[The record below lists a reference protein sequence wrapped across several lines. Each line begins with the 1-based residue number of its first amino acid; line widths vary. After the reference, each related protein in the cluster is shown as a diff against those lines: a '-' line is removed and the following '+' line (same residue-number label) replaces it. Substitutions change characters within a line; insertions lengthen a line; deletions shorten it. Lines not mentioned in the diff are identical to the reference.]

1 MKKIYSVLV
10 LAFAAL
16 ATLSAAERD
25 LWTGKWSV
33 SWDKPE
39 GDEHREWKQLGQ
51 SDFAAMEAGSTLYF
65 YFEVETEAAY
75 HKYNFDNYAW
85 KALPGHEAEHDPEF
99 GFGENTKVT
108 FVLTQAVK
116 DSIAAGGFAIH
127 GHGFEVVKVSIL
139 EDDDQPAEGVIWSGN
154 WYVSWELPNGDEH
167 KEWKGI
173 GQEDFAS
180 FKLNDTL
187 CLLLEIVP
195 TDEYHSYRLD
205 DYGWNALPGQAQ
217 VDFSAD
223 TEVRLVITEAV
234 KNAVA
239 TGGFALHGH
248 GFNIVQ
254 ARVAAYN
261 TPSAVESVAIRN
273 NGIRYNLLGQPVGE
287 EYKGVVILNGK
298 KILQ

>member
-33 SWDKPE
+33 SWDKPD

-154 WYVSWELPNGDEH
+154 WYVSWELPDGDEH

-195 TDEYHSYRLD
+195 TDEYHSYKLD

-273 NGIRYNLLGQPVGE
+273 DGIRYNLLGQPVGE

-298 KILQ
+298 KMLQ

>member
-65 YFEVETEAAY
+65 YFEVETEATY

-154 WYVSWELPNGDEH
+154 WYVSWELPDGDEH

-195 TDEYHSYRLD
+195 TDEYHSYKLD

-254 ARVAAYN
+254 ARVAAYD

-298 KILQ
+298 KMLQ

>member
-1 MKKIYSVLV
+1 MKRIYSVLV
-10 LAFAAL
+10 LAFVAL

-33 SWDKPE
+33 SWDKPD

-154 WYVSWELPNGDEH
+154 WYVSWELPDGDEH

-195 TDEYHSYRLD
+195 TDEYHSYKLD

-217 VDFSAD
+217 VDFSAN

-298 KILQ
+298 KMLQ

>member
-10 LAFAAL
+10 LAFVAL

-33 SWDKPE
+33 SWDKPD

-154 WYVSWELPNGDEH
+154 WYVSWELPDGDEH

-195 TDEYHSYRLD
+195 TDEYHSYKLD

-234 KNAVA
+234 KNEVA

-273 NGIRYNLLGQPVGE
+273 DGIRYNLLGQPVGE

-298 KILQ
+298 KMLQ

>member
-10 LAFAAL
+10 LAFVAL

-33 SWDKPE
+33 SWDKPD

-65 YFEVETEAAY
+65 YFEVEAEATY

-85 KALPGHEAEHDPEF
+85 KALPGHEAEHDPDF
-99 GFGENTKVT
+99 SFGENTKVT

-139 EDDDQPAEGVIWSGN
+139 EDDGQPAEGVIWSGN
-154 WYVSWELPNGDEH
+154 WYVSWELPDGDEH

-195 TDEYHSYRLD
+195 TDEYHSYKLD

-217 VDFSAD
+217 VDFSAN

-254 ARVAAYN
+254 ARVAAYD

-298 KILQ
+298 KMLQ

>member
-10 LAFAAL
+10 LAFVAL

-33 SWDKPE
+33 SWDKPD

-154 WYVSWELPNGDEH
+154 WYVSWELPDGDEH

-195 TDEYHSYRLD
+195 TDEYHSYKLD

-273 NGIRYNLLGQPVGE
+273 DGIRYNLLGQPVGE

-298 KILQ
+298 KMLQ